1 MDGSGI
7 RNVVG
12 LFDHRSTLEGG
23 VETKCELGGWAAGRL
38 LPEALVYDGRD

>member
-12 LFDHRSTLEGG
+12 LFDHRSTLEGW